1 MEAWVCPQLE
11 AWSRGVRIVG
21 EIAKRHPWS
30 YYSSLWM
37 LLQLEWEYLQIT
49 FAGVGTLMGRIEQAL
64 RETFSPALF
73 GGEEVGADFRKIL
86 GHSTKRGVLV
96 IPDPGCQR
104 SVHTTPP
111 RQLVG
116 NW

>member
-1 MEAWVCPQLE
+1 
-11 AWSRGVRIVG
+11 
-21 EIAKRHPWS
+21 
-30 YYSSLWM
+30 M

-96 IPDPGCQR
+96 ILDPGCQR

-111 RQLVG
+111 RQIVG